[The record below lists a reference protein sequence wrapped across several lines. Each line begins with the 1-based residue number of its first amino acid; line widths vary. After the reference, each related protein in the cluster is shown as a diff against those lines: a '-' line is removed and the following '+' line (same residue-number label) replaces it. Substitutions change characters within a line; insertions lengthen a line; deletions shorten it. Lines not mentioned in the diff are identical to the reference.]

1 MYYYLMNKIL
11 TKKVSL
17 LLLVIWLVVIFIFSS
32 MTGGESS
39 SLSKNILAGLINN
52 SVTSK
57 HTFDLLH
64 LLLRKSAHFLEYF
77 ILSALIY
84 NYLRFYNLKQ
94 NSLYILV
101 FIFNLVCSIFDELH
115 QILIQGRTGKVVDVL
130 IDSLGAIIFLIIIII
145 VNRNAAKR
153 KSN

>member
-1 MYYYLMNKIL
+1 MNKIL

-17 LLLVIWLVVIFIFSS
+17 LLLVIWLLVIFIFSS
-32 MTGGESS
+32 MNGGASS
-39 SLSKNILAGLINN
+39 SLSKNILMGLTNN

-64 LLLRKSAHFLEYF
+64 LILRKSAHFIEYF

-101 FIFNLVCSIFDELH
+101 FIFNLICSILDELH
-115 QILIQGRTGKVVDVL
+115 QVLTLGRTGKVIDVL

-145 VNRNAAKR
+145 VNRNATKR

>member
-17 LLLVIWLVVIFIFSS
+17 LLLVIWLLVIFIFSS
-32 MTGGESS
+32 MNGGSSS
-39 SLSKNILAGLINN
+39 SLSKNILMGLTNN
-52 SVTSK
+52 SVASK

-64 LLLRKSAHFLEYF
+64 LILRKSAHFLEYF

-84 NYLRFYNLKQ
+84 NYLRFYNFKQ

-101 FIFNLVCSIFDELH
+101 FIFNLICSILDELH
-115 QILIQGRTGKVVDVL
+115 QVLTLGRTGKLVDVL
-130 IDSLGAIIFLIIIII
+130 IDSLGAILFLIIIII
-145 VNRNAAKR
+145 VNKNATKR